1 MGQTIGSLIS
11 AREKAAV
18 GNLRSACPESLPTG
32 LRHKLPHNFSCSPLT
47 HMPVKIVSRHL
58 DGTPDAI
65 KAVQAN
71 NDASTS

>member
-1 MGQTIGSLIS
+1 
-11 AREKAAV
+11 
-18 GNLRSACPESLPTG
+18 
-32 LRHKLPHNFSCSPLT
+32 LT